1 MDAHVKNVRE
11 ASEANAADPAKAGLE
26 KSGIA
31 GTEPAEDKEAKV
43 RREKIGEKFQIVVPL
58 WISFLGEGEGRQG
71 GRRREEG
78 RGGNGG
84 ECKL

>member
-43 RREKIGEKFQIVVPL
+43 RRRKWFWRENSNYSTSLDFILRTRRRRRTARRTAPRRRT
-58 WISFLGEGEGRQG
+58 GRQW
-71 GRRREEG
+71 R
-78 RGGNGG
+78 
-84 ECKL
+84 